1 MSISIKNLTHI
12 YHRGTPLEVAALS
25 DVSLEIPG
33 GSWTS
38 IVGHTGSGKSTL
50 AQHMNAL
57 LLPDMGEVVVDDLS
71 VSSKKDLREIRR
83 KVGLVFQYPEQQLF
97 AETVKDELS
106 FGPKNWGMTDNLDDL
121 SEKVLDQVG
130 LDRTYLDRSP
140 FKLSGGEKRRVAIA
154 SVLAVSPSYL
164 VLDEPTAGLDA
175 SGRGYL
181 LKLLNKINNSGTAVV
196 MVTHDLEIALEMS
209 DRIIALQLGKVAH
222 SGSPRDTVLYMSS
235 NPVPGLLLPS
245 IADLWVKLSKYGM
258 EIPFS
263 CDPSTMAKN
272 IDEKRRGTK
281 SEIFR

>member
-1 MSISIKNLTHI
+1 M
-12 YHRGTPLEVAALS
+12 S

-71 VSSKKDLREIRR
+71 ISSKKDLREIRR

-97 AETVKDELS
+97 AETVRDELS
-106 FGPKNWGMTDNLDDL
+106 FGPKNWGISDNLDDL

-175 SGRGYL
+175 SGRGHL
-181 LKLLNKINNSGTAVV
+181 LKLLNKINSSGTAIV
-196 MVTHDLEIALEMS
+196 MVTHDLEIALNMS
-209 DRIIALQLGKVAH
+209 DMIVALQLGKVVH

-235 NPVPGLLLPS
+235 NPVPGLILPD
-245 IADLWVKLSKYGM
+245 IAELWFKLYISGL

-263 CDPSTMAKN
+263 CSPSEMAKA
-272 IDEKRRGTK
+272 IDRERGT
-281 SEIFR
+281 SN